1 MKMRKL
7 FAGIAAAATLLG
19 GMALGAASAQADD
32 AATTAGTAAIT
43 VKNSQEGHTY
53 AAYKFAT
60 LTVDTDNGGKSVQ
73 VDTDSAWKK
82 AVGDAVSK
90 AQKSSAVSTEYDGNP
105 AAYAATKTADEAWFR
120 TFAAAMAVPQD
131 TSANGQVDGNGND
144 AKINNL
150 TEGWYLVTDTYMK
163 NGRQTTGV
171 NAIVATTLNGL
182 AEEFKVVGDEGTG
195 QGTIHAVGMFV
206 AKNENTPT
214 IDSKTV
220 ASADPK
226 VSFDGKTVKIG
237 QQLTYTVKATVPETA
252 AGYDSYLYSIQDV
265 ASRGLTIDGKSIKV
279 QEADGKNVTGYTVT
293 GPTVGQTGETTT
305 TITFDNAKK
314 YAGKQLVVTYNAT
327 VNDQILDNA
336 NKVTN
341 TANASHDG
349 TFDGAGKTVTLY
361 TGNLEFLKYGVDNDE
376 NRLAGATFNVYAGAK
391 AEGTPLKF
399 SNIATDVNGA
409 YKFDVDGS
417 EAVVSG
423 IDGKVSLNGLAA
435 GKYTFKETGFV
446 AGYAKNIVPEFTIE
460 VTIAD
465 NGVVTYNLT
474 EDNNKLGLAS
484 TADVDKTTIIKV
496 KNVKS
501 ITQLPLTGA
510 AGTTLFTVVALL
522 VAGAG
527 VTVAVK
533 SRQRMH

>member
-60 LTVDTDNGGKSVQ
+60 LTVDTNNGNKSVQ
-73 VDTDSAWKK
+73 VGTDAAWK
-82 AVGDAVSK
+82 DAV
-90 AQKSSAVSTEYDGNP
+90 QQAVNVANNVQQPVQTMPAEYAGNP
-105 AAYAATKTADEAWFR
+105 AAYVATKTGTADEAWFR
-120 TFAAAMAVPQD
+120 AFAAAM
-131 TSANGQVDGNGND
+131 SARGAANSTVNGDGGDAALNG
-144 AKINNL
+144 L
-150 TEGWYLVTDTYMK
+150 GEGWYLVTDTYTK
-163 NGRQTTGV
+163 DGWQRTGV
-171 NAIVATTLNGL
+171 NAIVATTLRGI
-182 AEEFKVVGDEGTG
+182 ASDFKVVGDKVTG

-252 AGYDSYLYSIQDV
+252 DGYDSYPYSIQDV
-265 ASRGLTIDGKSIKV
+265 ASKGLTINGASIAV
-279 QEADGKNVTGYTVT
+279 QADGKVVNDYTVT

-305 TITFDNAKK
+305 TITFANAKN
-314 YAGKQLVVTYNAT
+314 YAGQQLVVTYNAT

-341 TANASHDG
+341 TAKASHDG
-349 TFDGAGKTVTLY
+349 TFDGTGVTKTLY
-361 TGNLEFLKYGVDNDE
+361 TGNLEFLKYGVGNDE
-376 NRLAGATFNVYAGAK
+376 NKLAGATFNVYAGDK

-399 SNIATDVNGA
+399 TNTETDVDGA
-409 YKFDVDGS
+409 YKFNANGGS
-417 EAVVSG
+417 ADVVSG
-423 IDGKVSLNGLAA
+423 IDGKVVLKGLAA

-460 VTIAD
+460 VTIAGD
-465 NGVVTYNLT
+465 DAVTYTLT
-474 EDNNKLGLAS
+474 NDNNKLGLAS
-484 TADVDKTTIIKV
+484 TVDKVIKV
-496 KNVKS
+496 KNVKNV
-501 ITQLPLTGA
+501 TQLPLTGA

-533 SRQRMH
+533 SRQRTH

>member
-60 LTVDTDNGGKSVQ
+60 LTVDTNNGNKSVQ
-73 VDTDSAWKK
+73 VGTDAAWK
-82 AVGDAVSK
+82 DAV
-90 AQKSSAVSTEYDGNP
+90 QQAVNVANNVQQPVQTMPAEYAGNP
-105 AAYAATKTADEAWFR
+105 AAYVATKTGTADEAWFR
-120 TFAAAMAVPQD
+120 AFAAAM
-131 TSANGQVDGNGND
+131 SAQGAANSTVNGDGGNVELNG
-144 AKINNL
+144 L
-150 TEGWYLVTDTYMK
+150 GEGWYLVTDTYTK
-163 NGRQTTGV
+163 DGWQRTGV
-171 NAIVATTLNGL
+171 NAIVATTLRGI
-182 AEEFKVVGDEGTG
+182 ASDFKVVGDKVTG

-220 ASADPK
+220 DAADPN

-252 AGYDSYLYSIQDV
+252 AGYDSYLYCIQDV
-265 ASRGLTIDGKSIKV
+265 ASKGLTIDKDSIKV
-279 QEADGKNVTGYTVT
+279 MAGDEAAVGYKIDATVSQT
-293 GPTVGQTGETTT
+293 TGETTT
-305 TITFDNAKK
+305 TITFANAKD
-314 YAGKQLVVTYNAT
+314 YAGQQLVVTYNAT

-341 TANASHDG
+341 TAKASHDG
-349 TFDGAGKTVTLY
+349 MFDGTGETVTLY
-361 TGNLEFLKYGVDNDE
+361 TGNLEFLKYGVGNDE
-376 NRLAGATFNVYAGAK
+376 NRLAGATFNVYAGTEAV
-391 AEGTPLKF
+391 GTPLKF
-399 SNIATDVNGA
+399 TSTETGVDGA
-409 YKFDVDGS
+409 YKFDANGS
-417 EAVVSG
+417 PDVVSG
-423 IDGKVSLNGLAA
+423 ANGKVVLKGLAA

-446 AGYAKNIVPEFTIE
+446 TGYAKNIVPEFTIK
-460 VTIAD
+460 VTIAGD
-465 NGVVTYNLT
+465 GAVTYTLT
-474 EDNNKLGLAS
+474 NDNNKLGLAS
-484 TADVDKTTIIKV
+484 TVDKVIKV
-496 KNVKS
+496 KNVKNV
-501 ITQLPLTGA
+501 TQLPLTGA

>member
-43 VKNSQEGHTY
+43 VKNSQKGHTY

-60 LTVDTDNGGKSVQ
+60 LTVDTGNKGESVQ
-73 VDTDSAWKK
+73 VDTDSAWNKTVEN
-82 AVGDAVSK
+82 AVNK
-90 AQKSSAVSTEYDGNP
+90 AQNSQDTPAEYDGNP
-105 AAYAATKTADEAWFR
+105 AAYAATKTTNEAWFR
-120 TFAAAMAVPQD
+120 TFAAAMAVPQG

-182 AEEFKVVGDEGTG
+182 AEDFKVVGDKGTG
-195 QGTIHAVGMFV
+195 QGTIQAVGMFV

-252 AGYDSYLYSIQDV
+252 DGYDSYPYSIQDV
-265 ASRGLTIDGKSIKV
+265 ASKGLTIDGASITV
-279 QEADGKNVTGYTVT
+279 QADGKVVNDYTVT
-293 GPTVGQTGETTT
+293 GPIVGQTGETTT
-305 TITFDNAKK
+305 TITFANAKN
-314 YAGKQLVVTYNAT
+314 YAGQQLVVTYNAT

-341 TANASHDG
+341 TAKASHDG
-349 TFDGAGKTVTLY
+349 TFDGTGVTKTLY
-361 TGNLEFLKYGVDNDE
+361 TGNLKFLKYGVGNDE
-376 NRLAGATFNVYAGAK
+376 NKLAGATFNVYAGDK

-399 SNIATDVNGA
+399 TNTET
-409 YKFDVDGS
+409 DVDGVYKFNANGS
-417 EAVVSG
+417 ADVVSG
-423 IDGKVSLNGLAA
+423 IDGKVVLKGLAA
-435 GKYTFKETGFV
+435 GTYTFKETGFV

-460 VTIAD
+460 VTIAED
-465 NGVVTYNLT
+465 GVVTYNLT
-474 EDNNKLGLAS
+474 QDNNQLGLAS
-484 TADVDKTTIIKV
+484 TASVDKTTIIKV

-533 SRQRMH
+533 SRQRTH

>member
-19 GMALGAASAQADD
+19 GMVLGAASAQADGN
-32 AATTAGTAAIT
+32 TAIT

-53 AAYKFAT
+53 TAYKFAT
-60 LTVDTDNGGKSVQ
+60 LTVDTNNGNKSVQ
-73 VDTDSAWKK
+73 VATDAAWKA
-82 AVGDAVSK
+82 AVQQAVNV
-90 AQKSSAVSTEYDGNP
+90 ANNVQRPVQTMPAEYAGNP
-105 AAYAATKTADEAWFR
+105 AAYAATKTGTADEAWFR
-120 TFAAAMAVPQD
+120 AFAAAM
-131 TSANGQVDGNGND
+131 SAQGAANSTVDGNGGNV
-144 AKINNL
+144 ALNGL
-150 TEGWYLVTDTYMK
+150 GEGWYLVTDTYTK
-163 NGRQTTGV
+163 DGWQRTGV
-171 NAIVATTLNGL
+171 NAIVATTLGGI
-182 AEEFKVVGDEGTG
+182 ASDFKVVGDEGTG

-252 AGYDSYLYSIQDV
+252 DGYDSYPYSIQDV
-265 ASRGLTIDGKSIKV
+265 ASKGLTIDGASITV
-279 QEADGKNVTGYTVT
+279 QADGEVVNDYTVT
-293 GPTVGQTGETTT
+293 DSIVGQTGETTT
-305 TITFDNAKK
+305 TITFANAKN

-341 TANASHDG
+341 TAKASHDG
-349 TFDGAGKTVTLY
+349 TFDGTGVTKTLY
-361 TGNLEFLKYGVDNDE
+361 TGNLEFLKYGVGNDE
-376 NRLAGATFNVYAGAK
+376 NKLAGATFNVYAGDK

-399 SNIATDVNGA
+399 TNTETGVDGA
-409 YKFDVDGS
+409 YKFDANGS
-417 EAVVSG
+417 SADVVSG
-423 IDGKVSLNGLAA
+423 ADGKVVLKGLAA

-460 VTIAD
+460 VTIAED
-465 NGVVTYNLT
+465 GVVTYNLT
-474 EDNNKLGLAS
+474 QDNNQLGLAS
-484 TADVDKTTIIKV
+484 TANVDKTTIIKV